1 MARADCPAYIATDAV
16 TDCASVPWPIGV
28 ASPTA
33 SSAVRRASTLR
44 PWAASVRAI
53 VAAAWI
59 SP

>member
-1 MARADCPAYIATDAV
+1 MARDDCPAHIATEAV
-16 TDCASVPWPIGV
+16 TDWASVPWPIGV

-44 PWAASVRAI
+44 PWAARVRAM
-53 VAAAWI
+53 VVAAWI